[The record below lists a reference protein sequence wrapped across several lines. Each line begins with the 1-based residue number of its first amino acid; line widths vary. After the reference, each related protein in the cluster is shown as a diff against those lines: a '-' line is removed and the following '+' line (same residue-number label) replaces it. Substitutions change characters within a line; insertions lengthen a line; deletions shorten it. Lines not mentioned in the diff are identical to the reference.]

1 MARLV
6 IKRKFDEQMHLE
18 KKIYDFFGNLKDKN
32 SNTFISTF
40 APALVDFIKFD
51 RNKELTE
58 DNFSKRRK
66 ITNNIQK
73 LLESNKIVR
82 EQKNISMKIEDSEF
96 LKNLVIRSKK
106 LFKSNK
112 DERFLYFEK
121 EIIKHFDVLLAAE
134 ILSRINKN
142 RKGVV

>member
-1 MARLV
+1 MLALYPLIKVMKGFKFYYFCLIV
-6 IKRKFDEQMHLE
+6 I
-18 KKIYDFFGNLKDKN
+18 FF
-32 SNTFISTF
+32 SISVHT
-40 APALVDFIKFD
+40 FD
-51 RNKELTE
+51 RLGSPKIFLPTYNRAKIPKVFT
-58 DNFSKRRK
+58 KK

-73 LLESNKIVR
+73 LLESNKIVW
-82 EQKNISMKIEDSEF
+82 EQKNISMKIEDGEF

-112 DERFLYFEK
+112 DERFIYFEK

-134 ILSRINKN
+134 ILSRKNKN

>member
-6 IKRKFDEQMHLE
+6 IKRKFDEQINLE

-40 APALVDFIKFD
+40 APALVDFVRFDNNDKF
-51 RNKELTE
+51 TE
-58 DNFSKRRK
+58 DNFSKRRR
-66 ITNNIQK
+66 ISNNIQK
-73 LLESNKIVR
+73 LLKSNQIKRDQKISIKMEDR
-82 EQKNISMKIEDSEF
+82 EFIR
-96 LKNLVIRSKK
+96 NLAIKSKK

-121 EIIKHFDVLLAAE
+121 EIIKHFDILLAAE
-134 ILSRINKN
+134 ILFKINRNSEN
-142 RKGVV
+142 R